1 MKGWYSGYKRKYIM
15 RLNPVVFVAYILD
28 IKHQLKRHVVLKNKH
43 LSHMF
48 EFEKK
53 QSIDGAD
60 FEISFDFLLVA
71 TEIGMTRDPSL
82 CM

>member
-1 MKGWYSGYKRKYIM
+1 MVYFGYQASTEKTRCAKKQTFI
-15 RLNPVVFVAYILD
+15 A
-28 IKHQLKRHVVLKNKH
+28 HVLILKN
-43 LSHMF
+43 
-48 EFEKK
+48 

>member
-1 MKGWYSGYKRKYIM
+1 
-15 RLNPVVFVAYILD
+15 
-28 IKHQLKRHVVLKNKH
+28 
-43 LSHMF
+43 MF

>member
-1 MKGWYSGYKRKYIM
+1 MFSFSLNDIM
-15 RLNPVVFVAYILD
+15 RLIPLECSFLWHILD
-28 IKHQLKRHVVLKNKH
+28 IKHPLKRHVVLKNKP